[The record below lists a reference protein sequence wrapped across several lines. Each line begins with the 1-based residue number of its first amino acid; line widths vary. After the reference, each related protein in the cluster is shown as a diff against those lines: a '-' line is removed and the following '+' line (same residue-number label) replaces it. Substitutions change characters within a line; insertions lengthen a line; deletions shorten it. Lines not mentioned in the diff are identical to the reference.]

1 MNVEVGGEPKS
12 QESKIK
18 PERLRI
24 REGAR
29 ERAGERVVKSY
40 QKLFDIPEPRDGAFV
55 SLTWAPYE
63 CDSGDKELITATIS
77 KSKEKHNI
85 YRQPKTTMAQ
95 NAQS

>member
-1 MNVEVGGEPKS
+1 MNVEVGES
-12 QESKIK
+12 QRVEDK
-18 PERLRI
+18 
-24 REGAR
+24 AR
-29 ERAGERVVKSY
+29 ETKNSRESGRERVVKSY
-40 QKLFDIPEPRDGAFV
+40 QKLFGIPEPRDGAFV

-63 CDSGDKELITATIS
+63 CDSGDKELITAAIS

>member
-1 MNVEVGGEPKS
+1 MNEKEEGEPKS

-18 PERLRI
+18 PERPRI
-24 REGAR
+24 RDGEKESGR
-29 ERAGERVVKSY
+29 ERVVKSY
-40 QKLFDIPEPRDGAFV
+40 QKLFGIPEPRDGAFV